1 MTLPGPGWVKRQA
14 HTGLHPAYLS
24 PGTGSFADFLAAA
37 APDLL
42 PGRAVA
48 NLPTGQVVEAHAPH
62 GTTIVTLT
70 IAGGVVMA
78 GDRRATMGHLIA
90 ARDLDKVFL
99 ADDTSA
105 IGIAGM
111 AGLALELV
119 KLYQVEL
126 EHYEKIE
133 GTALSLEGKAN
144 RLATMI
150 RGNLGLALQGMVVL
164 PVFAGYDAKATKGR
178 IFSYDLAGGCYEERD
193 HHSVGS
199 GSMFARG
206 ALKKLWAP
214 GMTADQGVRVGME
227 ALYDAADDDTGTGGP
242 DLGRRIW
249 PSAAIVDAGGARM
262 VPSSARSG
270 TPRRT
275 TRSTGSGTTAPSPTS
290 PGTSW
295 SAGTPNRSPGGCAR
309 GGRRG

>member
-1 MTLPGPGWVKRQA
+1 MTLSGAGRPGRQA
-14 HTGLHPAYLS
+14 LGGLPPAYLA
-24 PGTGSFADFLAAA
+24 PGTGSFAEFLEAA

-42 PGRAVA
+42 PGRAVT
-48 NLPTGQVVEAHAPH
+48 NLPPGHLLEAQAPH

-70 IAGGVVMA
+70 VSGGVVMA

-99 ADDTSA
+99 ADAASA

-126 EHYEKIE
+126 EHYEKVE
-133 GTALSLEGKAN
+133 GAALSLEGKAN
-144 RLATMI
+144 RLGTMI

-164 PVFAGYDAKATKGR
+164 PVFAGYDAGRGPCDPGHGR

-206 ALKKLWAP
+206 ALKKLWTP

-249 PSAAIVDAGGARM
+249 PSAAIVDADGARM
-262 VPSSARSG
+262 VPESQLAQVGATLLAERND
-270 TPRRT
+270 
-275 TRSTGSGTTAPSPTS
+275 STGS
-290 PGTSW
+290 
-295 SAGTPNRSPGGCAR
+295 AR
-309 GGRRG
+309 

>member
-1 MTLPGPGWVKRQA
+1 MTLPGPGWAKRQA
-14 HTGLHPAYLS
+14 QTGLHPAYLS

-42 PGRAVA
+42 PGRAVT
-48 NLPTGQVVEAHAPH
+48 NLPTGHLVEAQAPH

-99 ADDTSA
+99 ADDASA

-164 PVFAGYDAKATKGR
+164 PVFAGYDARDSAERGRGR

-249 PSAAIVDAGGARM
+249 PSAAIVDSGGARM
-262 VPSSARSG
+262 VPEEQLAQVGATVLAERND
-270 TPRRT
+270 
-275 TRSTGSGTTAPSPTS
+275 STGS
-290 PGTSW
+290 
-295 SAGTPNRSPGGCAR
+295 AR
-309 GGRRG
+309 